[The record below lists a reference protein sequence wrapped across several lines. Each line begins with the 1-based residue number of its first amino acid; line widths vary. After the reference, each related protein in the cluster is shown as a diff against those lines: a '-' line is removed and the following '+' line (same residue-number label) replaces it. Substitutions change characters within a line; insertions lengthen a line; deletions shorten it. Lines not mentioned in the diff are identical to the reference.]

1 MAASFLRPS
10 TFGTPDHQYLKK
22 RFSNHSWPV
31 KLAAQW
37 LLDLREMRK
46 IEQFILHGDDETVM
60 AFKSSQIS
68 AVGMTAVA
76 VGPNVVVI
84 FLMSMSSP
92 WKSKTGDDVPADAP
106 LLYD

>member
-10 TFGTPDHQYLKK
+10 TFRAQDDRYLNA
-22 RFSNHSWPV
+22 RFSKQGWPV
-31 KLAAQW
+31 KLAAKW

-60 AFKSSQIS
+60 AFKSSQIG

-76 VGPNVVVI
+76 VRTSI
-84 FLMSMSSP
+84 
-92 WKSKTGDDVPADAP
+92 
-106 LLYD
+106 